1 MRVGFSINTLDESF
15 RWDMDNA
22 VSIVRRLKAMQIL
35 HDEGIRTTCFIS
47 PIFPG
52 LTDVERIIDRVKGQC
67 NLIWL
72 ENLNLRGDYRTVV
85 LSYIRYKYPDLVEL
99 YDDMYQKKDN
109 SYWENL
115 DRKISVFTSEQNL
128 SYVRND
134 DSFVQSFDAPMT
146 VVNFFYHE
154 KIKKSSKKD
163 A

>member
-72 ENLNLRGDYRTVV
+72 ENLNLRG
-85 LSYIRYKYPDLVEL
+85 
-99 YDDMYQKKDN
+99 
-109 SYWENL
+109 
-115 DRKISVFTSEQNL
+115 
-128 SYVRND
+128 
-134 DSFVQSFDAPMT
+134 
-146 VVNFFYHE
+146 VNA
-154 KIKKSSKKD
+154 K
-163 A
+163 